1 MRPVWWIR
9 CRYPVCLRPTHIGVL
24 YTPLVSVQNYHN
36 ESMLTFL
43 SSISRCR
50 RCNMTRY
57 SPTSKRESKP
67 ELSASLGEKNV
78 LGKAISSIPPVS
90 PRVPRMVAL
99 RPVVLILIGPVFVD
113 VKPDMK
119 IVSSQWLYLSSTDI
133 SPHNDG
139 YGGHRSGTKSL
150 GPCWPSPNSRPR
162 RKPSGSPTILATA
175 SAPGCIPVR
184 LAF

>member
-1 MRPVWWIR
+1 M
-9 CRYPVCLRPTHIGVL
+9 L
-24 YTPLVSVQNYHN
+24 YTSPISVHNYDK
-36 ESMLTFL
+36 ESMLTFH
-43 SSISRCR
+43 SSIFRCR

-57 SPTSKRESKP
+57 SPTSRQESKP
-67 ELSASLGEKNV
+67 ELSASLGEKNA

-90 PRVPRMVAL
+90 PRVPRMVVL
-99 RPVVLILIGPVFVD
+99 RPVVLILIGLVFVD

-119 IVSSQWLYLSSTDI
+119 LVRSQWLCYLSSTDI

-139 YGGHRSGTKSL
+139 YCGCRSGTKSL
-150 GPCWPSPNSRPR
+150 GPCWPSPNSQPR